1 MQVVSIGMSSVS
13 PDYRRMLLNCL
24 GRDTKLRKLDLYS
37 CEDIDPI
44 TELLPHNKM
53 EILRFWKCTFTPT
66 LMNEVEFIERVP
78 AEVLADCSNRF
89 LPKLKKLEI
98 FGRSIGQWSRLFE
111 CHRPLLTELKLTCFH
126 FGLPSTNRF
135 NWNDAPT
142 LWPNVQQ
149 LGLYGGNRTAV
160 KALESIAVRLNDF
173 KHLEK
178 LIVSRDKLTGYGLP
192 ELSPLE
198 ILVRTGHPLPVG
210 LHFQTKV
217 TLNRYDCDYQMMV

>member
-1 MQVVSIGMSSVS
+1 MSSVA

-24 GRDTKLRKLDLYS
+24 GREIKLRKLDLYS

-44 TELLPHNKM
+44 AELLPYNKM

-78 AEVLADCSNRF
+78 AEVLARCSKRF
-89 LPKLKKLEI
+89 LPNLRKLEI
-98 FGRSIGQWSRLFE
+98 FGRCMGQWSRLFE

-126 FGLPSTNRF
+126 FGLPSVSRF
-135 NWNDAPT
+135 NWNEAPT
-142 LWPNVQQ
+142 LWPNLQQ
-149 LGLYGGNRTAV
+149 LGLYGGNRMAV
-160 KALESIAVRLNDF
+160 KALESITVRLNDF

-192 ELSPLE
+192 ELSPVE
-198 ILVRTGHPLPVG
+198 ILVRTGHPLPTG
-210 LHFQTKV
+210 LHVQTKV
-217 TLNRYDCDYQMMV
+217 TLNRYDCDYQIMMYNLQ